1 MKKLLLTLLCPLL
14 LAASDTLTVAFW
26 NVENLFDLEDDPRK
40 NDEEFALGGKKD
52 VTQKIYDLKLEHCA
66 EVLADLDADIV
77 GLCEVE
83 NRFVLEE
90 LNREFTGRNYNI
102 VHYESPDR
110 RGIDCALMYD
120 PEILTVLDSKA
131 ITNRLSSGR
140 LTRDILYVICE
151 FGGEKLHIF
160 VNHWPSNYGGKEQA
174 IPKRAET
181 SILVRKYI
189 MDILNADPSAEIVIM
204 GDLNEEPLDNNVQ
217 SLLSSNAEDENPAFR
232 LQNLMI
238 PFIGKP
244 NVGTYVYRGEDEII
258 DQIIVSSG
266 LIQEEGLIV
275 VEGSTAILDMPKY
288 RQQSG
293 NYRHYPYRFWAG
305 NKLLGGYSDHLA
317 VKVSITA
324 P

>member
-14 LAASDTLTVAFW
+14 LIGGDTLTIAFW

-40 NDEEFALGGKKD
+40 RDEEFALGGKKG
-52 VTQKIYDLKLEHCA
+52 VTQKIYDLKLAHCA
-66 EVLADLDADIV
+66 EVLADLNADIV

-90 LNREFTGRNYNI
+90 LNREFIGRNYDI
-102 VHYESPDR
+102 VHFESPDR
-110 RGIDCALMYD
+110 RGIDCALLYD
-120 PEILTVLDSKA
+120 AKILTVLDAKA
-131 ITNRLSSGR
+131 IKNRMSTGKP
-140 LTRDILYVICE
+140 TRDILYIKGEFESEVI
-151 FGGEKLHIF
+151 HIF

-181 SILVRKYI
+181 SLLLRKHVDEILT
-189 MDILNADPSAEIVIM
+189 ADPSAEIVII
-204 GDLNEEPLDNNVQ
+204 GDLNEGPLDDNVQ
-217 SLLSSNAEDENPAFR
+217 SLLSRRAENPVFR

-238 PFIGKP
+238 PFMGKP

-258 DQIIVSSG
+258 DQIIVSRG
-266 LIQEEGLIV
+266 LMQEEGLIV

-317 VKVSITA
+317 VKVAIIA